1 MALKFKLRLLRL
13 SAKLVLTIFHV
24 CVNKLV
30 DDDDDDDDAHWY
42 ALVTESPPGCDE
54 TCEVTVLLPQG
65 QLMVSCLAVH
75 FREEFGASGDG

>member
-30 DDDDDDDDAHWY
+30 DDDDDDEGQTYFMSNCEQRGLERRGKIVNSGSGKCSRSYFSNFAFR
-42 ALVTESPPGCDE
+42 LVLT
-54 TCEVTVLLPQG
+54 
-65 QLMVSCLAVH
+65 
-75 FREEFGASGDG
+75 

>member
-30 DDDDDDDDAHWY
+30 DDDDDMLDIIHTI
-42 ALVTESPPGCDE
+42 TEQE
-54 TCEVTVLLPQG
+54 
-65 QLMVSCLAVH
+65 
-75 FREEFGASGDG
+75 

>member
-30 DDDDDDDDAHWY
+30 DDDDDDDDR
-42 ALVTESPPGCDE
+42 SC
-54 TCEVTVLLPQG
+54 
-65 QLMVSCLAVH
+65 VSYSDMEMQNCGLSDV
-75 FREEFGASGDG
+75 

>member
-30 DDDDDDDDAHWY
+30 DDDDDDDD
-42 ALVTESPPGCDE
+42 
-54 TCEVTVLLPQG
+54 LLRSKKG
-65 QLMVSCLAVH
+65 K
-75 FREEFGASGDG
+75 

>member
-30 DDDDDDDDAHWY
+30 DDDDDDDDVICGRTMIPWS
-42 ALVTESPPGCDE
+42 LK
-54 TCEVTVLLPQG
+54 
-65 QLMVSCLAVH
+65 
-75 FREEFGASGDG
+75 F

>member
-30 DDDDDDDDAHWY
+30 DDDDDEPELLVGPDP
-42 ALVTESPPGCDE
+42 ALHME
-54 TCEVTVLLPQG
+54 G
-65 QLMVSCLAVH
+65 QYSSTISNLGSWWA
-75 FREEFGASGDG
+75 

>member
-30 DDDDDDDDAHWY
+30 DDDDDDDDD
-42 ALVTESPPGCDE
+42 ESI
-54 TCEVTVLLPQG
+54 LLP
-65 QLMVSCLAVH
+65 STTYS
-75 FREEFGASGDG
+75 RR